1 LSLTVLAQIG
11 ATDLLYQAP
20 DEALQ
25 PDITYGCGRGCDIG
39 CGDCPGM
46 VPPGIVPPGIV
57 LTGIL

>member
-1 LSLTVLAQIG
+1 MAQIG
-11 ATDLLYQAP
+11 ATDLLYQAL